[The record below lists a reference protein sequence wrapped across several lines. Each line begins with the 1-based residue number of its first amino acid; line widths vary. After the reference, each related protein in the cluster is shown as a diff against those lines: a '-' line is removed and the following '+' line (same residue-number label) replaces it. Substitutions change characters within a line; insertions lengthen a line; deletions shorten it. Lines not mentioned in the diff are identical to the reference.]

1 MPAGGRS
8 RNVIPVRAPGLPA
21 QSFRG
26 EAGGPSTPPPG
37 DLPAVEHLV
46 PEVPEPQGG
55 VVRAAVRGLPH
66 PGLHHLPHEDGVV
79 APLHRR
85 HHAAFDEGGRI
96 DQDGRAGGAGAI
108 GLARDGR
115 SLAFRGLEERERH
128 GLLALAEH
136 VEREGVVPFPSAE
149 AWRKLLAEQQ
159 PGGKILLATIDGRVV
174 GQIGIHTVARPRR
187 SHVGYI
193 GMAVHD
199 EWHHQGVG
207 SALLQA
213 AISLADNWL
222 HLLRLEL
229 TVYTDNE
236 VAVRLYKKYGFL
248 IEGTHRA
255 YALRDGKYVDA
266 YAMARIHPNP
276 PNIAS
281 RRPARKRRAASG
293 GR

>member
-1 MPAGGRS
+1 MS
-8 RNVIPVRAPGLPA
+8 IVIRH
-21 QSFRG
+21 S
-26 EAGGPSTPPPG
+26 EPG
-37 DLPAVEHLV
+37 DFEAVQGIFEA
-46 PEVPEPQGG
+46 PE
-55 VVRAAVRGLPH
+55 A
-66 PGLHHLPHEDGVV
+66 
-79 APLHRR
+79 
-85 HHAAFDEGGRI
+85 I
-96 DQDGRAGGAGAI
+96 AGT
-108 GLARDGR
+108 LQ
-115 SLAFRGLEERERH
+115 
-128 GLLALAEH
+128 
-136 VEREGVVPFPSAE
+136 VPFPSAE

-236 VAVRLYKKYGFL
+236 VAVRLYKKHGFF

-281 RRPARKRRAASG
+281 HRPARKRRAASG